1 MGTITQTL
9 QSTETYVLQ
18 EEKSPNINTLKLLD
32 ERRKKVKDL
41 NEKCKQL
48 DRKLKRKIDKEKSS
62 KTKIQKLEE
71 DAKKKDKVMREVQ
84 SVKRLKD
91 NRLKSEKAK
100 SSKFY
105 RLNKN
110 LRQENSLLKD
120 QLTSAQIQ
128 LASAKKQILNLQAES
143 DNTSLSSLQ
152 QKVNDQEL
160 SIHYLETLLEDQSE
174 VILFDENE
182 RKYTNSTVE
191 CVMNL
196 TDLKVP
202 SDKVGKV
209 IQTVGHLYGKKP

>member
-18 EEKSPNINTLKLLD
+18 EEKSPNTNTLKLLD

-91 NRLKSEKAK
+91 NRL
-100 SSKFY
+100 
-105 RLNKN
+105 R
-110 LRQENSLLKD
+110 
-120 QLTSAQIQ
+120 
-128 LASAKKQILNLQAES
+128 
-143 DNTSLSSLQ
+143 
-152 QKVNDQEL
+152 
-160 SIHYLETLLEDQSE
+160 
-174 VILFDENE
+174 
-182 RKYTNSTVE
+182 
-191 CVMNL
+191 
-196 TDLKVP
+196 
-202 SDKVGKV
+202 
-209 IQTVGHLYGKKP
+209 

>member
-143 DNTSLSSLQ
+143 DNTSFSSLQ

-191 CVMNL
+191 RV
-196 TDLKVP
+196 
-202 SDKVGKV
+202 
-209 IQTVGHLYGKKP
+209 

>member
-9 QSTETYVLQ
+9 QSTETSVLQ

-120 QLTSAQIQ
+120 QLTPAQIQ

-196 TDLKVP
+196 TDLKSRESYSNSRAFVW
-202 SDKVGKV
+202 
-209 IQTVGHLYGKKP
+209 KKT

>member
-1 MGTITQTL
+1 
-9 QSTETYVLQ
+9 
-18 EEKSPNINTLKLLD
+18 
-32 ERRKKVKDL
+32 
-41 NEKCKQL
+41 
-48 DRKLKRKIDKEKSS
+48 
-62 KTKIQKLEE
+62 
-71 DAKKKDKVMREVQ
+71 MREVQ

-160 SIHYLETLLEDQSE
+160 FIT
-174 VILFDENE
+174 
-182 RKYTNSTVE
+182 
-191 CVMNL
+191 
-196 TDLKVP
+196 
-202 SDKVGKV
+202 
-209 IQTVGHLYGKKP
+209 

>member
-1 MGTITQTL
+1 MIKKKNLNLPFTLPVGTITQTL
-9 QSTETYVLQ
+9 QSTETSVLQ

-110 LRQENSLLKD
+110 LRQENSLL
-120 QLTSAQIQ
+120 
-128 LASAKKQILNLQAES
+128 
-143 DNTSLSSLQ
+143 
-152 QKVNDQEL
+152 
-160 SIHYLETLLEDQSE
+160 
-174 VILFDENE
+174 
-182 RKYTNSTVE
+182 
-191 CVMNL
+191 
-196 TDLKVP
+196 
-202 SDKVGKV
+202 
-209 IQTVGHLYGKKP
+209 

>member
-1 MGTITQTL
+1 M
-9 QSTETYVLQ
+9 
-18 EEKSPNINTLKLLD
+18 
-32 ERRKKVKDL
+32 KDL

-191 CVMNL
+191 RV
-196 TDLKVP
+196 
-202 SDKVGKV
+202 
-209 IQTVGHLYGKKP
+209 

>member
-1 MGTITQTL
+1 MIKKKILNLPFTLPVGTITQTL
-9 QSTETYVLQ
+9 QSTETSVLQ
-18 EEKSPNINTLKLLD
+18 EGKSPNINTLKLLD

-62 KTKIQKLEE
+62 KTKIQQLEE
-71 DAKKKDKVMREVQ
+71 DAKKKDMREVQ

-120 QLTSAQIQ
+120 QLTSAQIH
-128 LASAKKQILNLQAES
+128 LASAKNKS
-143 DNTSLSSLQ
+143 
-152 QKVNDQEL
+152 
-160 SIHYLETLLEDQSE
+160 
-174 VILFDENE
+174 
-182 RKYTNSTVE
+182 
-191 CVMNL
+191 
-196 TDLKVP
+196 
-202 SDKVGKV
+202 
-209 IQTVGHLYGKKP
+209 

>member
-1 MGTITQTL
+1 MGKITQTL

-32 ERRKKVKDL
+32 ESRKKVKDL

-120 QLTSAQIQ
+120 QLTSAHIQ

-160 SIHYLETLLEDQSE
+160 FIT
-174 VILFDENE
+174 
-182 RKYTNSTVE
+182 
-191 CVMNL
+191 
-196 TDLKVP
+196 
-202 SDKVGKV
+202 
-209 IQTVGHLYGKKP
+209 

>member
-1 MGTITQTL
+1 MIKKILNLPFTLPVGTITQTL

-191 CVMNL
+191 RV
-196 TDLKVP
+196 
-202 SDKVGKV
+202 
-209 IQTVGHLYGKKP
+209 